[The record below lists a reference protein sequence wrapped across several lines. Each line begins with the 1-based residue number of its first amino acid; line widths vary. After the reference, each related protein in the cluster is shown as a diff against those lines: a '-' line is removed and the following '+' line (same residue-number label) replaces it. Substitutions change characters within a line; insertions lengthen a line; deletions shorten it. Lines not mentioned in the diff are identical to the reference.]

1 VRGWGLRGW
10 LAAGTAGLTL
20 AQAAPLHAAELEV
33 AELTGVEVTGHRPAY
48 DAASTATA
56 TRTDTPLHDVPQ
68 AVTVITGVLIRDQAM
83 QGMADLV
90 RYVPGVTWAQGEGN
104 RDTPVLRGNSST
116 ADFFVD
122 GVRDDVQYIRD
133 LYNAE
138 RVEVLKGPNAMIF
151 GRGGG
156 GGVINRV
163 TRQADWSGGRSLTV
177 EGGSRDHRRLTLD
190 VDEPLSGAVA
200 GRLAAVY
207 ERSGSFRDRVNLER
221 WGVDPTLTW
230 RAADDLVVRLGYER
244 FHDDR
249 TADRGLPSF
258 QGRPSPAAASA
269 FFGDPGI
276 SYVRADVDLASAALE
291 WTPTGRF
298 TLRNRT
304 LVGSYD
310 KFYQNVFAGAAA
322 LAGPDGAPASVPL
335 SAYNNATTRENLF
348 NQTDLIWKAQS
359 GGVRHTLLLG
369 AEVGRQSTDNL
380 RDTGFFNN
388 TATTFSVPF
397 GAPSVSVPVTFR
409 PAAGDA
415 DNHVRATVAAIY
427 GQEQA
432 EIGEH
437 LQLIAGL
444 RSDAFAL
451 KLHNNRTG
459 EDFARTDH
467 LVSPRLG
474 LVLKPAQSLS
484 LYASYSVSFLP
495 SAGDQ
500 FGSLTA
506 STETLKPERFENRE
520 LGAKWDPRPGLSLTA
535 AAYDLERSNTT
546 ASDPNTP
553 GRIVQTGAQR
563 TRGVELGA
571 SGKLSERWEVAGGYA
586 WTDARIVS
594 TTSQGLAGKRVAL
607 TPRQAFSL
615 WNKVSLTPNWSVGLG
630 VIVQGRSFAA
640 VDNTVTLPGF
650 TRLDAALFWKIS
662 PRLAAQLNVEN
673 LADRGYVPT
682 AQGNNNILPGAPRT
696 VRASLTARF

>member
-1 VRGWGLRGW
+1 VRGLGLRSW
-10 LAAGTAGLTL
+10 LAAGTAGLAL
-20 AQAAPLHAAELEV
+20 AQAAPAPAAELEV
-33 AELTGVEVTGHRPAY
+33 AELTGVEVTGQRPAY
-48 DAASTATA
+48 DAASTASA
-56 TRTDTPLHDVPQ
+56 TRTDTALRDVPQ
-68 AVTVITGVLIRDQAM
+68 AVTVITGVLIRDRAM

-163 TRQADWSGGRSLTV
+163 ARQADWRGERNLTV
-177 EGGSRDHRRLTLD
+177 EGGSHDHRRATLD
-190 VDEPLSGAVA
+190 ADQPLSDAVA

-221 WGVDPTLTW
+221 WGINPTLTW

-249 TADRGLPSF
+249 TADRGIPSF
-258 QGRPSPAAASA
+258 QGRPSPAAATT

-276 SYVRADVDLASAALE
+276 SYVRADVDLASALVE
-291 WTPTGRF
+291 WTPRANF
-298 TLRNRT
+298 ILRNRT
-304 LVGSYD
+304 LAGRYD
-310 KFYQNVFAGAAA
+310 KFYQNVFAGGAAV
-322 LAGPDGAPASVPL
+322 AGPDGAPATVPL
-335 SAYNNATTRENLF
+335 SAYNNATTRENVF
-348 NQTDLIWKAQS
+348 NQTDLIWKAQA

-369 AEVGRQSTDNL
+369 AEVGRQTTDNL
-380 RDTGFFNN
+380 RNTGVFNN

-397 GAPSVSVPVTFR
+397 GTPTVSVPIAFR

-437 LQLIAGL
+437 LQLIAGV
-444 RSDAFAL
+444 RYDAFAL
-451 KLHNNRTG
+451 KLHNNRSG

-474 LVLKPAQSLS
+474 LVLKPVQALS

-500 FGSLTA
+500 FASLSA
-506 STETLKPERFENRE
+506 NSETLKPERFENRE
-520 LGAKWDPRPGLSLTA
+520 LGAKWEPWPGLALTA
-535 AAYDLERSNTT
+535 AAYELARSNTS
-546 ASDPNTP
+546 APDPNTP
-553 GRIVQTGAQR
+553 GRIIQTGAQR

-586 WTDARIVS
+586 WMDAKIVS

-607 TPRQAFSL
+607 TPRQTFSL
-615 WNKVSLTPNWSVGLG
+615 WNKLALTPRWSVGLG
-630 VIVQGRSFAA
+630 VIAQGRAFAA

-650 TRLDAALFWKIS
+650 TRLDAALFWKIN

-673 LADRGYVPT
+673 LTDRGYVAT
-682 AQGNNNILPGAPRT
+682 AQGNNNITPGAPRT